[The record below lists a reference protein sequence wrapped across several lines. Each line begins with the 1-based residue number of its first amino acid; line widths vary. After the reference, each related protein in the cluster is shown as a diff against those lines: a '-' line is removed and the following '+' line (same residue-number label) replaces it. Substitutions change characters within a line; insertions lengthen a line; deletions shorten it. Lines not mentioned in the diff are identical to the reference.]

1 MPIELKRLHLDLKCR
16 TGRSGDG
23 TALIVRESLHVK
35 KVDAGEKTSFE
46 FLDWIVDCGSRKLR
60 ILIIYRI
67 LYSPDHPV
75 STGAFFDEFTAYL
88 KSVVMLSEPLLI
100 TVDSNIHVDV
110 CGDSDCARLLEIL
123 ESMGLE
129 QHVDKPTHVSGH
141 NYTEIG

>member
-16 TGRSGDG
+16 TGRSGGG
-23 TALIVRESLHVK
+23 TALIVRGSLHVK

-88 KSVVMLSEPLLI
+88 KFVVMSSEPLLI

-110 CGDSDCARLLEIL
+110 CGDSDCARLLEKL

-129 QHVDKPTHVSGH
+129 QHVDKPTHVLGH
-141 NYTEIG
+141 DYTEI